1 MAEMDSAEAV
11 QSEISTT
18 DRIEVLKQKH
28 ASLET
33 ALEDENNRP
42 MPDSSVVVN
51 LKRENLRLRTNCSGS
66 TPPKI
71 RRTNARPAPFG
82 PDDEVQSDQMGR

>member
-33 ALEDENNRP
+33 ALEYENNRP

-51 LKRENLRLRTNCSGS
+51 LKREKLAIKDELQRLDT
-66 TPPKI
+66 
-71 RRTNARPAPFG
+71 A
-82 PDDEVQSDQMGR
+82 

>member
-11 QSEISTT
+11 QSKISTT

-42 MPDSSVVVN
+42 MPDYSIVVN
-51 LKRENLRLRTNCSGS
+51 LKREKLAIKDELQRLDT
-66 TPPKI
+66 
-71 RRTNARPAPFG
+71 A
-82 PDDEVQSDQMGR
+82 

>member
-11 QSEISTT
+11 QIEMSIA
-18 DRIEVLKQKH
+18 DRIVVLKQKH

-42 MPDSSVVVN
+42 MPNSSIVAS
-51 LKRENLRLRTNCSGS
+51 LKREKLAIKDKLQNLDS
-66 TPPKI
+66 
-71 RRTNARPAPFG
+71 A
-82 PDDEVQSDQMGR
+82 

>member
-11 QSEISTT
+11 QSKISTT

-42 MPDSSVVVN
+42 MPDASVVVN
-51 LKRENLRLRTNCSGS
+51 LKREKLAIKDELQRLDT
-66 TPPKI
+66 
-71 RRTNARPAPFG
+71 A
-82 PDDEVQSDQMGR
+82 

>member
-11 QSEISTT
+11 QSKISTT

-51 LKRENLRLRTNCSGS
+51 LKREKLAIKDELQRLD
-66 TPPKI
+66 
-71 RRTNARPAPFG
+71 AA
-82 PDDEVQSDQMGR
+82 

>member
-11 QSEISTT
+11 QSKISTT

-42 MPDSSVVVN
+42 RPDSSVVVN
-51 LKRENLRLRTNCSGS
+51 LKREKLAIKDELQRLDT
-66 TPPKI
+66 
-71 RRTNARPAPFG
+71 A
-82 PDDEVQSDQMGR
+82 

>member
-11 QSEISTT
+11 QSENSTT

-42 MPDSSVVVN
+42 MPNSSVVVN
-51 LKRENLRLRTNCSGS
+51 LKREKLAIKDELQRLDT
-66 TPPKI
+66 
-71 RRTNARPAPFG
+71 A
-82 PDDEVQSDQMGR
+82 

>member
-11 QSEISTT
+11 QSKISTT

-42 MPDSSVVVN
+42 LPDSSVVVN
-51 LKRENLRLRTNCSGS
+51 LKREKLAIKDELQRLDT
-66 TPPKI
+66 
-71 RRTNARPAPFG
+71 A
-82 PDDEVQSDQMGR
+82 

>member
-11 QSEISTT
+11 QTEMATP

-33 ALEDENNRP
+33 ALDTENKRP
-42 MPDSSVVVN
+42 MPDSSVIAH
-51 LKRENLRLRTNCSGS
+51 LKREKLAI
-66 TPPKI
+66 K
-71 RRTNARPAPFG
+71 
-82 PDDEVQSDQMGR
+82 DEMQKLDTA

>member
-51 LKRENLRLRTNCSGS
+51 LKREKLAIKDELQRLDT
-66 TPPKI
+66 
-71 RRTNARPAPFG
+71 A
-82 PDDEVQSDQMGR
+82 

>member
-11 QSEISTT
+11 QSENSTT
-18 DRIEVLKQKH
+18 ARIEVLKQKH

-42 MPDSSVVVN
+42 MPDDSIAVN
-51 LKRENLRLRTNCSGS
+51 LKREKLAIKDELQRLDT
-66 TPPKI
+66 
-71 RRTNARPAPFG
+71 A
-82 PDDEVQSDQMGR
+82 

>member
-11 QSEISTT
+11 QSEISPT

-51 LKRENLRLRTNCSGS
+51 LKREKLAIKDELQRLDT
-66 TPPKI
+66 
-71 RRTNARPAPFG
+71 A
-82 PDDEVQSDQMGR
+82 

>member
-51 LKRENLRLRTNCSGS
+51 LKREKLAIKDELQRLNT
-66 TPPKI
+66 
-71 RRTNARPAPFG
+71 A
-82 PDDEVQSDQMGR
+82 

>member
-11 QSEISTT
+11 QSKISTT

-42 MPDSSVVVN
+42 MPNSSVVVN
-51 LKRENLRLRTNCSGS
+51 LKREKLAIKDELQRLDT
-66 TPPKI
+66 
-71 RRTNARPAPFG
+71 A
-82 PDDEVQSDQMGR
+82 

>member
-42 MPDSSVVVN
+42 MPDSSVIVN
-51 LKRENLRLRTNCSGS
+51 LKREKLAIKDELQRLDT
-66 TPPKI
+66 
-71 RRTNARPAPFG
+71 A
-82 PDDEVQSDQMGR
+82 

>member
-42 MPDSSVVVN
+42 MPDYSIVVN
-51 LKRENLRLRTNCSGS
+51 LKREKLAIKDELQRLDT
-66 TPPKI
+66 
-71 RRTNARPAPFG
+71 A
-82 PDDEVQSDQMGR
+82 

>member
-11 QSEISTT
+11 QSENSTT

-51 LKRENLRLRTNCSGS
+51 LKREKLAIKDELQRLDT
-66 TPPKI
+66 
-71 RRTNARPAPFG
+71 A
-82 PDDEVQSDQMGR
+82 